1 MSQLSKTTRQ
11 PKAVRFTLTERDMA
25 ILRSLAQ
32 YRYLRTGQIQRLHFP
47 ENTSPQST
55 RRRLK
60 YLFHHGF
67 VGRIEAMIQV
77 GKGSAEV
84 AYYLDKQGLALLEDD
99 VAVAGLPGKSGQVKP
114 AFLQHALDASEFQ
127 LCLQQAIATQDKIA
141 LHRFTADFE
150 LKSHTDKAVG
160 KNRYKLYDEVIHPQN
175 RQTYT
180 VYPDALVILRGTGK
194 LAKHQRLYFVE
205 VDRGT
210 EGLKVIRNKIIGYTL
225 YAQLKTCQKFGK
237 FDDFRVLLQTNSVRR
252 QENIRD
258 MLTDQLGSERVWL
271 TTQDKVSE
279 ASLLGMPIWQEVA
292 GHHQSL
298 LK

>member
-11 PKAVRFTLTERDMA
+11 PKAVRFSLTERDMA
-25 ILRSLAQ
+25 ILHSLAQ

-67 VGRIEAMIQV
+67 VGRIEAMIAV

-84 AYYLDKQGLALLEDD
+84 AYFLDKQGLALLEDD
-99 VAVAGLPGKSGQVKP
+99 MAVAGLPGKSGQVKP
-114 AFLQHALDASEFQ
+114 AFLQHALDVSEFQ
-127 LCLQQAIATQDKIA
+127 LCLHQAIAAQNKIA

-150 LKSHTDKAVG
+150 LKSHTNKAIG
-160 KNRYKLYDEVIHPQN
+160 KHRYKLYDEVVHPQN

-180 VYPDALVILRGTGK
+180 VYPDALVILRGTGN
-194 LAKHQRLYFVE
+194 LSKHQRLYFVE
-205 VDRGT
+205 IDRGT

-225 YAQLKTCQKFGK
+225 YAQFKTFQKFGK
-237 FDDFRVLLQTNSVRR
+237 FDDFRLLLQTNSVRR

-258 MLTDQLGSERVWL
+258 MLTDQVGSERVWF
-271 TTQDKVSE
+271 TTEDKVSE
-279 ASLLGMPIWQEVA
+279 VTMLAEPIWQEVSGDYQA
-292 GHHQSL
+292 L